1 MIARLVG
8 ETVDIAGSVMV
19 LDVHGVGY
27 EVEVSSSVLE
37 QQMGIG
43 EVLTLHTHLV
53 VREDAQLL
61 FGFATVSERDL
72 FRAFIKLNGVGPKM
86 GLALISALPPASL
99 LRVVQNNDVATLTK
113 VPGVGKKTAE
123 RLMLELKNR
132 IESLTESG
140 VVAVPVVALNTEG
153 VDMNGGSVGSNI
165 KTDAKNEAE
174 EALVALG
181 YRPQD
186 AQRAVAAVLDQY
198 DLEVQGNLSTQ
209 DVIRQA
215 LRGFA
220 QAVSNS

>member
-8 ETVDIAGSVMV
+8 EAVSLAGSVLV

-27 EVEVSSSVLE
+27 EVEVSSSVLD
-37 QQMGIG
+37 QQAALG
-43 EVLTLHTHLV
+43 EIITLYTHLV

-86 GLALISALPPASL
+86 GLALISALPPANL
-99 LRVVQNNDVATLTK
+99 LRVVQNNDITTLTK

-140 VVAVPVVALNTEG
+140 VMATPIVALDTPHFGTADGNSTRQ
-153 VDMNGGSVGSNI
+153 
-165 KTDAKNEAE
+165 EAE
-174 EALVALG
+174 DALLALG

-186 AQRAVAAVLDQY
+186 AHKAVAAVFDQY
-198 DLEVQGNLSTQ
+198 DSNAQVTLSTQ

-220 QAVSNS
+220 QSVSNS